1 MASIGRAVT
10 NEGYD
15 CTDVPRTCLAAASR
29 NSKSLFDPRESAD
42 SQVANDRATIHDSC
56 HRPIIDD
63 RPYCSV
69 ACSGRDPCTDRTERI
84 DGDDQAWS
92 SHSWFYLLRYRN
104 SFDGDLGPLV
114 LWMGLPH
121 FDAARFLWFVA
132 AQKRNSPKGISIAFA
147 ALDSRWTRR
156 VYVRLAV
163 GLSIRNCA
171 NPAARSCAHGALV
184 EDDHDELLDDFP
196 RTDDGDPI
204 SLGLWIRDCL
214 VSWTKGILHVCLPIW
229 WRVRASR

>member
-29 NSKSLFDPRESAD
+29 NSKSLFDPRESSD

-56 HRPIIDD
+56 HRSVIDD

-69 ACSGRDPCTDRTERI
+69 ACSRRDSRTDRTERI
-84 DGDDQAWS
+84 DGDDQTWS
-92 SHSWFYLLRYRN
+92 SHSWIYLLRCRN
-104 SFDGDLGPLV
+104 SFDGDLGSLV
-114 LWMGLPH
+114 LRMGLPRL
-121 FDAARFLWFVA
+121 DVARFLRFVA
-132 AQKRNSPKGISIAFA
+132 AQKRNSPEGISIAFT
-147 ALDSRWTRR
+147 ALDSRCTRG
-156 VYVRLAV
+156 VYVRLAI

-171 NPAARSCAHGALV
+171 NLAARSSAYGALV
-184 EDDHDELLDDFP
+184 EIDDDGLLDNFP
-196 RTDDGDPI
+196 WTDDGDSI
-204 SLGLWIRDCL
+204 SLGLRIRNCL
-214 VSWTKGILHVCLPIW
+214 VSWTKRILHVCLPVW